1 MKKVFA
7 ALLLVVVTCGFA
19 SAAEI
24 LLNGNVA
31 GGHING
37 DWNNAA
43 HWFIHPNP
51 AGRIPAA
58 GDNAAIDRGWD
69 GLSATL
75 DAGSHDINNL
85 TIAYHY
91 KNNDLTIGAGVDVNL
106 TGNLLI
112 GGSTTGDGTLH
123 NSGDI
128 AAGYAGLDREVIV
141 GAYGNGTLNMN
152 GGSIKATY
160 FKAPSYHATNANAPH
175 QTTAHVQLDGGT
187 ITAWDWALLSGNGEK
202 NGTMDITSGVLQGT
216 RGDMATRAQ
225 TYIDNGW
232 LTAYGGT
239 GIVDIDTSGASG
251 YAVRITGI
259 VPEPT
264 SLVLLSL
271 ASLALVVRRRK

>member
-24 LLNGNVA
+24 LMSGNVG
-31 GGHING
+31 GGHYVGNWDDAG
-37 DWNNAA
+37 A
-43 HWFIHPNP
+43 WFIHPNP
-51 AGRIPAA
+51 AGRIPTA

-69 GLSATL
+69 GSSATL
-75 DAGSHDINNL
+75 AAGSPEVNINNL

-106 TGNLLI
+106 SGNLLI

-123 NSGDI
+123 NSGNI
-128 AAGYAGLDREVIV
+128 TASPEVIV

-152 GGSIKATY
+152 GGSLTSTY
-160 FKAPSYHATNANAPH
+160 FSAPSWHASAASAPN

-187 ITAWDWALLSGNGEK
+187 ITAWDWKMLSGSGDR
-202 NGTMDITSGVLQGT
+202 NGTMDITGGMLIGT

-232 LTAYGGT
+232 LTAYSGAGN
-239 GIVDIDTSGASG
+239 VVIDTSGVSG
-251 YAVRITGI
+251 NAVVITGV
-259 VPEPT
+259 VPEPA